1 MKCFQNMS
9 EEQWIVY
16 KHKTIAI
23 LLTLLLLF
31 VFLLP
36 IIMYV
41 RFVFVIGESMEP
53 TLSNRNLVFTVLA
66 DNNPFITI
74 ERNDIVV
81 VQNDQ
86 MKDRLIKRVIAI
98 PGDTLEIKDNQI
110 YLNGECLK
118 EPFVLEPMV
127 IDDIPKHKLKD
138 EYFVMGDNRNISK
151 DSRQLG
157 GFAKEDI
164 FGVVQVTNPIA
175 NVALLIIVIMVMYG
189 MGEVSL
195 FLSQKVT
202 QRWMP
207 LPESDPDVTSES
219 ESDPKEDEAEHV
231 LHGDQ

>member
-1 MKCFQNMS
+1 
-9 EEQWIVY
+9 
-16 KHKTIAI
+16 
-23 LLTLLLLF
+23 
-31 VFLLP
+31 
-36 IIMYV
+36 
-41 RFVFVIGESMEP
+41 
-53 TLSNRNLVFTVLA
+53 LVFTVLA

-195 FLSQKVT
+195 FLSQKIT